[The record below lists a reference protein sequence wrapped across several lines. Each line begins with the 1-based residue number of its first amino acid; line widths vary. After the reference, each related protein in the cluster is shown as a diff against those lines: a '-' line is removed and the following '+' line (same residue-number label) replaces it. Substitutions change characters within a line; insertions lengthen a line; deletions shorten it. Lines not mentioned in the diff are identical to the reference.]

1 MKGKTY
7 FFAALATVLAV
18 GPAGAVGQSGS
29 EANQRQAQDG
39 ATVVVP
45 AGTKDRPIRV
55 SAGVIAGLI
64 LHKVDPVY
72 PADARDAGI
81 SGAVVM
87 RVRIDDQG
95 KIEKLSVVSGPEKL
109 HDAATTAVNQ
119 WRYKPYLLNG
129 KPVFV
134 DSMITVNFNIAN

>member
-1 MKGKTY
+1 MGGCMLNSDCGGDEMKGQTY
-7 FFAALATVLAV
+7 FFAALAVVLAI

-45 AGTKDRPIRV
+45 GGTKDRPIRV
-55 SAGVIAGLI
+55 SSGVMAGLI

-87 RVRIDDQG
+87 RVLIDD
-95 KIEKLSVVSGPEKL
+95 E
-109 HDAATTAVNQ
+109 
-119 WRYKPYLLNG
+119 
-129 KPVFV
+129 
-134 DSMITVNFNIAN
+134 